1 MTEPTPEQLERL
13 KEIASKNAFPH
24 EEKRYLAGLL
34 TVWREAQG
42 EKENWIQASKC
53 EYADKLELVT
63 KIHQL
68 EASLN
73 EAITE
78 LKHVDTILLRRP
90 SLCLLPRQN
99 QIEKAIEDIGKLE
112 ASLRLAVECL
122 ATVVHNDKEAQKQLM
137 EMGYPMSLHAST
149 DTMNSTLSTIR
160 ANHPQLMEGEK

>member
-1 MTEPTPEQLERL
+1 MTTPTPEQLARL

-112 ASLRLAVECL
+112 ASLRLAVEKL
-122 ATVVHNDKEAQKQLM
+122 DSGQQIIFEGSHHYAIPIENVD
-137 EMGYPMSLHAST
+137 
-149 DTMNSTLSTIR
+149 DTLSTIR
-160 ANHPQLMEGEK
+160 AKHPNLEERK